1 MNAPPACPRDLSQ
14 FGRVIRRTWQ
24 QLPHRRLERQLI
36 VDDHV
41 REKRGR
47 ERLGD

>member
-1 MNAPPACPRDLSQ
+1 MYFTMSASVERSAPAPASVAMSQ
-14 FGRVIRRTWQ
+14 FPTT
-24 QLPHRRLERQLI
+24 RQLI